1 MCLWGGHQYIL
12 LVLCRNAFLLQ
23 MLVRAEFHVLFAGLF
38 PVETQTSTANKH
50 PLKIHGRTY
59 RDWQDCCRPT
69 AALKGLRQRVS
80 TSVQATGLNYRLQ
93 GKFALAR
100 FWNLVNHTPELD
112 PRKYSAFAFAFS
124 AQSSA
129 NQTQE
134 MIPLCFHDRM
144 ACFSAFESILDLS
157 AQIFIWSYCHIGL
170 SQILPGCYWWK
181 AGQAAWL
188 PVSQVA
194 EDLWRRANN
203 SCLLGPEVRSG
214 SVGFVNGNLDSK
226 EERLLR
232 PTFWKALP
240 HLRWRPQHASQ
251 GYSWTIQCTHVTTM
265 ICDHSIYNLVF
276 WHLLFIPQYRC
287 RLDK

>member
-1 MCLWGGHQYIL
+1 MCLWGGHKYIL

-80 TSVQATGLNYRLQ
+80 TSAGASNRSQLSPPRQ
-93 GKFALAR
+93 IC
-100 FWNLVNHTPELD
+100 TPEL

-157 AQIFIWSYCHIGL
+157 AQIFIWSYCDIGL
-170 SQILPGCYWWK
+170 SQILPGCY
-181 AGQAAWL
+181 
-188 PVSQVA
+188 
-194 EDLWRRANN
+194 
-203 SCLLGPEVRSG
+203 
-214 SVGFVNGNLDSK
+214 
-226 EERLLR
+226 
-232 PTFWKALP
+232 
-240 HLRWRPQHASQ
+240 
-251 GYSWTIQCTHVTTM
+251 
-265 ICDHSIYNLVF
+265 
-276 WHLLFIPQYRC
+276 
-287 RLDK
+287 